1 MINGCW
7 RRGNSPNVK
16 SPIHRS
22 PYKAQPNNAINCYIS
37 PYTCGKLYAG
47 RRLLMALLKVHNF
60 SVRTSRV
67 RTFFVVPSRRCC
79 RQVFHFNNILT
90 RDSLFFVSFLY
101 FSFNVC
107 LSHFPGSFERV
118 PFPHL
123 VLHFTDPFFLIDPAR
138 LRSHDFQ
145 KI

>member
-7 RRGNSPNVK
+7 RHEKSPNVK
-16 SPIHRS
+16 SPKHRS
-22 PYKAQPNNAINCYIS
+22 PYKAKPNNVINCHIS
-37 PYTCGKLYAG
+37 PYTCGKLYAS
-47 RRLLMALLKVHNF
+47 RRLSVPLLKVYNF
-60 SVRTSRV
+60 SVRNSCV
-67 RTFFVVPSRRCC
+67 RTFFVAPGRRCC
-79 RQVFHFNNILT
+79 RQVFHLNNILT

-107 LSHFPGSFERV
+107 LSHFPGNFERV